1 MCLKNKNRIITFV
14 RFLGWLIFAEILQ
27 KTDVSIKETL
37 HMIHLGLHFPQDM
50 EVINQDPTT
59 S

>member
-1 MCLKNKNRIITFV
+1 MCLKNKNCIITFV